1 MGQRVPWAGPPPL
14 PGVSDVTNE
23 PTDETPV
30 PEDPPIEA
38 DLRAA
43 TDAVPPPVS
52 TGVAGATGPPVDT
65 PAERRDWLALAGK
78 VGSGIVAMFLF
89 VLAIQLMKS
98 GAKSLAPTIQDSPLF
113 SNGASTLGA
122 GWLGAYIVLS
132 GSPIAA
138 VALGLFA
145 GGAITKLQTFTML
158 SGSRLGASFIVLLV
172 GFLYSVRNKGAN
184 REEAVGMGILALSM
198 TAIVYL
204 PGMAI
209 GYWLLR
215 SGFLDGVHWHASGDV
230 LSIIDYVWGPTQ
242 DFITGHLPGWL
253 LLPVGLGIIL
263 ISFRFLD
270 RVLPQM
276 TSDRASGKRA
286 QRLKRPWPM
295 FLLGCLVATLTLS
308 VSVALT
314 VLVPLASR
322 GYVNREESIPY
333 IMGAN
338 ITTLADTLVAAML
351 LGNPVAVQIVLA
363 EAIGVSFVSIIYLA
377 FFYGFIKR
385 EIIALD
391 NWVVATNRR
400 LWVFVA
406 GIFVLPVF
414 FLTSGLWLGL
424 FTR

>member
-1 MGQRVPWAGPPPL
+1 VPDDAPPKTDPR
-14 PGVSDVTNE
+14 PPTVSTA
-23 PTDETPV
+23 
-30 PEDPPIEA
+30 DPPVHGGSSDPIA
-38 DLRAA
+38 PTAA
-43 TDAVPPPVS
+43 AVPLEHVERK
-52 TGVAGATGPPVDT
+52 PVD
-65 PAERRDWLALAGK
+65 WLGLAGK
-78 VGSGIVAMFLF
+78 IASGAAALFLF

-98 GAKSLAPTIQDSPLF
+98 GAKAIAPTLQDSPLF

-138 VALGLFA
+138 VSLGLFG
-145 GGAITKLQTFTML
+145 GGAISKLQTFTML

-184 REEAVGMGILALSM
+184 REESVGMGILALSM

-215 SGFLDGVHWHASGDV
+215 SGALDGIRLHASGDV
-230 LSIIDYVWGPTQ
+230 MSVIDYVWGPTQ

-253 LLPVGLGIIL
+253 LLPAGLGIIL
-263 ISFRFLD
+263 LSFKFLD
-270 RVLPQM
+270 RVLPQV
-276 TSDRASGKRA
+276 SSGRMKGSRA
-286 QRLKRPWPM
+286 QWLKRPWPM
-295 FLLGCLVATLTLS
+295 FLLGCAVATLTLS

-322 GYVNREESIPY
+322 GYVKREESIPY

-351 LGNPVAVQIVLA
+351 LRNPVAVQIVLA
-363 EAIGVSFVSIIYLA
+363 EAIGVSIVSLFYLA
-377 FFYGFIKR
+377 FLYGSIR
-385 EIIALD
+385 RAIIGLD
-391 NWVVATNRR
+391 DWLVASGRR
-400 LWVFVA
+400 LWTFVA
-406 GIFVLPVF
+406 VLFVTPAIL
-414 FLTSGLWLGL
+414 LTSGLWLRP